1 MTQGSIHQEDIIIIN
16 MHVLNRPLKCT
27 KQKMAELKG
36 KINNSTL
43 IVGNFSI
50 LLSRMK
56 RINTQDQQGSRRLEQ
71 NKTTRCNN
79 IYTTFHLT
87 IVEYIVFPSA
97 NGTLFMIDICQVIK
111 QVLRSLKRLKSFQ
124 VNSLTI
130 CNKIRN

>member
-1 MTQGSIHQEDIIIIN
+1 
-16 MHVLNRPLKCT
+16 MHVLNRPLKYT
-27 KQKMAELKG
+27 KQKMSELKG

-71 NKTTRCNN
+71 NKTTRGNN
-79 IYTTFHLT
+79 IYITFHLA

-97 NGTLFMIDICQVIK
+97 NGTLFMIDIC
-111 QVLRSLKRLKSFQ
+111 
-124 VNSLTI
+124 
-130 CNKIRN
+130 